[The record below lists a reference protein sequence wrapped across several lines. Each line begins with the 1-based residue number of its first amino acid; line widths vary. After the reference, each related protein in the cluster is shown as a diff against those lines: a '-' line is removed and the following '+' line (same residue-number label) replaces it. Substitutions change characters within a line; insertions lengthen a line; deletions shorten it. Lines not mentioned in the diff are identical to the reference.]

1 MMKRGAIFDMD
12 GLMIDTERV
21 YQDTWEELAADRGL
35 TLDESFPNEICGT
48 VGEEE
53 CAVLRKYFMT
63 EDTDSLFDDFR
74 KRIRLKLRGKI
85 FKKPG
90 ITELLHFLKEQGMPI
105 IVASSSSEEEI
116 LHLMEATGLMKYLD
130 DYISGVSLARAKPF
144 PDIFLKAAERI
155 GLPASDCYV
164 FEDSFN
170 GIRAGR
176 AAGAYTVM
184 IPDILQPD
192 EEMRSKADAIFPS
205 LLDVLEKM
213 KAGEM

>member
-1 MMKRGAIFDMD
+1 M
-12 GLMIDTERV
+12 
-21 YQDTWEELAADRGL
+21 
-35 TLDESFPNEICGT
+35 
-48 VGEEE
+48 GEEE
-53 CAVLRKYFMT
+53 RAVLRRFFRT
-63 EDTDSLFDDFR
+63 DDTDSLFDEFR
-74 KRIRLKLRGKI
+74 KIVRIKLSGEI
-85 FKKPG
+85 LKKPG
-90 ITELLHFLKEQGMPI
+90 ISELLHFLKEKGLPI

-116 LHLMEATGLMKYLD
+116 RHHMEVTGLMEYID
-130 DYISGVSLARAKPF
+130 DYISGVSIARAKPF
-144 PDIFLKAAERI
+144 PDIFLKAAARI